1 MPDQRPGRRLPSVVA
16 PAGEHPLLTVRQ
28 AAAKLGF
35 SAMTIRRRIDA
46 RQFPAV
52 KIGSKAMVPRSF
64 VERLLELVE
73 SGRTVVVEEFATE
86 WAAGVSEAS

>member
-1 MPDQRPGRRLPSVVA
+1 MPEPRRHRRLPDAHPV
-16 PAGEHPLLTVRQ
+16 PEPPLLTVQQ
-28 AAAKLGF
+28 AALRLGC

-64 VERLLELVE
+64 VDRLLALAE
-73 SGRTVVVEEFATE
+73 SGRTVVVEQAAAE
-86 WAAGVSEAS
+86 WTAANRGTAS

>member
-1 MPDQRPGRRLPSVVA
+1 MPDQHSRRRLPLGA
-16 PAGEHPLLTVRQ
+16 PAAGEHPLLTVRQ
-28 AAAKLGF
+28 TAAKLGF

-64 VERLLELVE
+64 VDRLLKLVE
-73 SGRTVVVEEFATE
+73 DGHTVVVEEFASE
-86 WAAGVSEAS
+86 WMHDASEAS

>member
-1 MPDQRPGRRLPSVVA
+1 MSDQHPRRRLPPGA
-16 PAGEHPLLTVRQ
+16 RATGEQPLLTVRQ

-35 SAMTIRRRIDA
+35 SDMTIRRRIDA

-52 KIGSKAMVPRSF
+52 KIGSTAMVPRSF

-73 SGRTVVVEEFATE
+73 SGRTVVVEEYAAE
-86 WAAGVSEAS
+86 WSAGVGGAS